1 MLLSI
6 VDDYMVLFDPFDETL
21 TGATTP
27 GQSGP
32 ESHSN
37 EEVLDIPQAPGL

>member
-1 MLLSI
+1 MILYISQ
-6 VDDYMVLFDPFDETL
+6 YFDETL

-32 ESHSN
+32 GINNN
-37 EEVLDIPQAPGL
+37 EWFSYLLFSYIS